1 MSEIRLYDF
10 QKDILNDTNSMNK
23 TAYYLDMG

>member
-1 MSEIRLYDF
+1 MSEVRLYEF
-10 QKDILNDTNSMNK
+10 QKDILNDTNSFNK